1 MLFNSAIFVLLFI
14 AVYSVYW
21 FLPIRGKHYLII
33 VASLLFYSWY
43 SVPFLILF
51 LALIIVNYLVSLAL
65 LKKKSALL
73 LSLTVGL
80 DLAVLGFFKY
90 FYLLAHTIGWALG
103 IPYMEHLRAN
113 WEADYDIVIILPI
126 AISFYTFQII
136 AYVVDTYRGV
146 ISEPLAPRRFFVF
159 ILFFPQFVAG
169 PILRSEDFIP
179 QIDSPTIDQDRMRR
193 GILLLIQGT
202 IKKVLIADNLGKF
215 TGAVWVAPQH
225 YDAIV
230 LWTLPF
236 SFMARIYCDFS
247 GYTDMAR
254 GMAKLMG
261 YEIPENFSGPFLS
274 TSMSELWTR
283 WHITLSTW
291 LRDYIYIPLGGS
303 RLGEFR
309 TVMNLL
315 ITMGLGGLWH
325 GATWNMLLWG
335 IYIGF
340 FLVAEREL
348 RVAKVRLLPEGR
360 IGDTIRRFYVV
371 IVFGMSALFFASPD
385 LERTTAILNGMFSFQ
400 RGNPVTGFETVF
412 LLIVLSFVFNYLQ
425 YFPRLHD
432 RLVQRPRLQ
441 YAMTVAG
448 TFITW
453 FLVYLYG
460 DASGSFIYFA
470 F

>member
-1 MLFNSAIFVLLFI
+1 MLFNSAIFLLLFLV
-14 AVYSVYW
+14 VYCLYW
-21 FLPIRGKHYLII
+21 FLSVRGKHYLII
-33 VASLLFYSWY
+33 VASLAFYSWY
-43 SVPFLILF
+43 SVPFLLLF
-51 LALIIVNYLVSLAL
+51 LALIVWNYFVSLKL
-65 LKKKSALL
+65 LQKKIPWLL
-73 LSLTVGL
+73 ALTVIL
-80 DLAVLGFFKY
+80 DLSVLGFFKY
-90 FYLLAHTIGWALG
+90 FYLLAHTVGHALG
-103 IPYMEHLRAN
+103 IPYIQELRAN
-113 WEADYDIVIILPI
+113 WEQDYDIVIILPI

-146 ISEPLAPRRFFVF
+146 ITEPLAPRRFFVF

-169 PILRSEDFIP
+169 PILRSQDFIP
-179 QIDSPTIDQDRMRR
+179 QIDTPNIDPERMMR
-193 GILLLIQGT
+193 GLMLIIQGT

-215 TGAVWVAPQH
+215 TGPVWMSPEN
-225 YDAIV
+225 YDAVV
-230 LWTLPF
+230 LYTLPF

-303 RLGEFR
+303 KLGEFR

-325 GATWNMLLWG
+325 GATWNMLFWG

-340 FLVAEREL
+340 FLVTEREM
-348 RVAKVRLLPEGR
+348 RVAGIRLLPEG
-360 IGDTIRRFYVV
+360 IVGDSIRRVYVV
-371 IVFGMSALFFASPD
+371 FVFGMSALFFASPD
-385 LERTTAILNGMFSFQ
+385 LERTQSILAGMFSLQ
-400 RGNPVTGFETVF
+400 RGEPITGFETVF
-412 LLIVLSFVFNYLQ
+412 FLILLSFVFNYLQ
-425 YFPRLHD
+425 YRPRLHD
-432 RLVQRPRLQ
+432 RLLERPRLQ
-441 YAMTVAG
+441 YALTIVG
-448 TFITW
+448 TFVTGY
-453 FLVYLYG
+453 LVYLYG